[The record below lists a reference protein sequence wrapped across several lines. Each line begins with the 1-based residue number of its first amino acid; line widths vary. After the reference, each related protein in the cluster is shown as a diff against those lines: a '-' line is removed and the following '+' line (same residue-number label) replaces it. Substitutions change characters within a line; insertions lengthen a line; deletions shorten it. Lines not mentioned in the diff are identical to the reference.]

1 MKHLSLATALILAS
15 CAGDPALTEKPY
27 FFSLAGSEWGGHD
40 LADAFVQFQSN
51 GKLSGHGGC
60 NRFFGTYKQDGI
72 ALTIG
77 PLGATKM
84 MCPPPQMETETRL
97 MGALQNTVSVDAT
110 HLVLILKDK
119 DGKAL
124 LELQRRDWD

>member
-1 MKHLSLATALILAS
+1 M
-15 CAGDPALTEKPY
+15 TEKPY
-27 FFSLAGSEWGGHD
+27 FFSLAGSEWGAAD
-40 LADAFVQFQSN
+40 LADAFVQFQSG

-72 ALTIG
+72 ALTIS